1 MLAGY
6 DTLITTIALGAILA
20 YSFHVVLMAGQLS
33 LGQAGFASLAAYVST
48 LVVPT
53 EPIFGMLSPVLVGL
67 PVGAA
72 VGAAAALVVG
82 LPVLRLRGVFLAIAT
97 IAFGEM
103 VRVFM
108 TNAEWTNGALGVRV
122 EKWVTFDFAWIIVA
136 VLAYLFWRLGP
147 SRTGRAFAAV
157 RGDELAASAM
167 GVDVVR
173 TRMASFIASG
183 AIAGVYGVV
192 FTYFFG
198 RITPG
203 TFDFGLTVD
212 GLVTAVLGGYLVF
225 FGPVLGAGFLT
236 AVPELQN
243 ALGLEAGWIDPL
255 ITGLLL
261 LAVIL
266 FLPGGLSTLFSRVRK
281 PAPPQVGD
289 AAIEG
294 LDPLPAKGEPIASI
308 QGLGKTYGAVQAVRG
323 VDLEIR
329 SGDVLGVI
337 GPNGA
342 GKTTLINM
350 ISGLEPPTTGEGRI
364 LGVPLGSKA
373 HRFAQ
378 SGVSRT
384 FQHSKLF
391 DRLTVLDNVLI
402 GTHAVSRPT
411 YLRRLLWLPSAR
423 RDERRALALAWAQ
436 LRRVGL
442 EDRAHLRPG
451 ALSYGD
457 QRRLEIARA
466 LAAHPALLIL
476 DEPAAGMNH
485 VEAAELADLIRGLAE
500 DGITVLLIE
509 HNVKMVLETCTR
521 LVVLN
526 FGTVISEGDPREVA
540 ADPQVVEAYLGTE
553 AAAPEATEES
563 EHV

>member
-53 EPIFGMLSPVLVGL
+53 EPILGSLSPVLVGL
-67 PVGAA
+67 PVGAV
-72 VGAAAALVVG
+72 VGAAAAFVVG

-122 EKWVTFDFAWIIVA
+122 EKWVTFDFAWIVVA

-183 AIAGVYGVV
+183 AIAGVYGVM
-192 FTYFFG
+192 FAYFFG

-236 AVPELQN
+236 AVPEIQN
-243 ALGLEAGWIDPL
+243 ALGLEAGWIHPFV
-255 ITGLLL
+255 TGLLL
-261 LAVIL
+261 LAVVL
-266 FLPGGLSTLFSRVRK
+266 FLPGGLSTLFSR
-281 PAPPQVGD
+281 
-289 AAIEG
+289 
-294 LDPLPAKGEPIASI
+294 
-308 QGLGKTYGAVQAVRG
+308 
-323 VDLEIR
+323 
-329 SGDVLGVI
+329 
-337 GPNGA
+337 
-342 GKTTLINM
+342 
-350 ISGLEPPTTGEGRI
+350 
-364 LGVPLGSKA
+364 
-373 HRFAQ
+373 
-378 SGVSRT
+378 
-384 FQHSKLF
+384 
-391 DRLTVLDNVLI
+391 
-402 GTHAVSRPT
+402 
-411 YLRRLLWLPSAR
+411 
-423 RDERRALALAWAQ
+423 
-436 LRRVGL
+436 
-442 EDRAHLRPG
+442 LRPG
-451 ALSYGD
+451 PPRPRPTTPRSKASIRCPPRASRS
-457 QRRLEIARA
+457 RRSTVSANPTAPSRPYAASTWRSAPVRSSASSAPTARA
-466 LAAHPALLIL
+466 RP
-476 DEPAAGMNH
+476 PSS
-485 VEAAELADLIRGLAE
+485 
-500 DGITVLLIE
+500 T
-509 HNVKMVLETCTR
+509 
-521 LVVLN
+521 
-526 FGTVISEGDPREVA
+526 
-540 ADPQVVEAYLGTE
+540 
-553 AAAPEATEES
+553 
-563 EHV
+563 

>member
-33 LGQAGFASLAAYVST
+33 LGQAGFASLGAYVST

-53 EPIFGMLSPVLVGL
+53 EPIAGSISPVIVGL

-72 VGAAAALVVG
+72 VGAAAAFVVG
-82 LPVLRLRGVFLAIAT
+82 IPVLRLRGVFLAIAT

-103 VRVFM
+103 VRVVIN
-108 TNAEWTNGALGVRV
+108 NAEWTNGALGLRV

-147 SRTGRAFAAV
+147 SRSGRAFAAV
-157 RGDELAASAM
+157 REDELAAGSM

-173 TRMASFIASG
+173 TRMSSFIASG
-183 AIAGVYGVV
+183 AIAGVYGVM
-192 FTYFFG
+192 FAYFFG
-198 RITPG
+198 RITPA
-203 TFDFGLTVD
+203 TFDFALTVN

-225 FGPVLGAGFLT
+225 FGPILGAGFLT
-236 AVPELQN
+236 SVPEIQT
-243 ALGLEAGWIDPL
+243 ALGLEAGWIHPL
-255 ITGLLL
+255 VTGVLL
-261 LAVIL
+261 LAVVL
-266 FLPGGLSTLFSRVRK
+266 FLPGGLSTLFSRLR
-281 PAPPQVGD
+281 PAPVRPGPDYAPLD
-289 AAIEG
+289 A
-294 LDPLPAKGEPIASI
+294 LDPLPDRGTPIAAVR
-308 QGLGKTYGAVQAVRG
+308 GLAKSYGAVHAVRG

-329 SGDVLGVI
+329 SGEVLGVI

-342 GKTTLINM
+342 GKTTLVNM
-350 ISGLEPPTTGEGRI
+350 LSGLEPPTAGDGEI
-364 LGVPLGSKA
+364 LGVPLGSRP

-378 SGVSRT
+378 AGVSRT

-391 DRLTVLDNVLI
+391 ERLTVLDNVLV
-402 GTHAVSRPT
+402 GTHVVSRPT

-436 LRRVGL
+436 LERVGL
-442 EDRAHLRPG
+442 ADRAGIRPG

-457 QRRLEIARA
+457 RRRLEIARA
-466 LAAHPALLIL
+466 LAAHPTLLIL

-485 VEAAELADLIRGLAE
+485 VEAAELASLIRGLAD
-500 DGITVLLIE
+500 DGVTVLFIE
-509 HNVKMVLETCTR
+509 HNVKMVLEACTR
-521 LVVLN
+521 LVVLD
-526 FGTVISEGDPREVA
+526 FGEVIAEGEPREVA
-540 ADPQVVEAYLGTE
+540 ADPRVVEAYLGTE
-553 AAAPEATEES
+553 ADEREES

>member
-1 MLAGY
+1 MLDGY

-53 EPIFGMLSPVLVGL
+53 EPIAGSISPVIVGL
-67 PVGAA
+67 PVGAL
-72 VGAAAALVVG
+72 VGAAAAFVVG

-108 TNAEWTNGALGVRV
+108 TNAEWTNGALGMRV
-122 EKWVTFDFAWIIVA
+122 EKWVTFDFAWIVVA
-136 VLAYLFWRLGP
+136 ALAYLFWRLGP

-157 RGDELAASAM
+157 REDELAASAM

-183 AIAGVYGVV
+183 AIAGVYGVM
-192 FTYFFG
+192 FAYFFG
-198 RITPG
+198 RITPA

-236 AVPELQN
+236 AVPEVQT
-243 ALGLEAGWIDPL
+243 ALGLEAGWIHPL
-255 ITGLLL
+255 VTGLLL

-266 FLPGGLSTLFSRVRK
+266 FLPGGLSTLFARFRPK
-281 PAPPQVGD
+281 PARPEGDD
-289 AAIEG
+289 AALDG
-294 LDPLPAKGEPIASI
+294 LAPLPAKGEPIAAI
-308 QGLGKTYGAVQAVRG
+308 RGLGKAYGAVRAVREI
-323 VDLEIR
+323 DLEIR

-350 ISGLEPPTTGEGRI
+350 ISGLEPPTSGEGDV
-364 LGVPLGSKA
+364 LGVALGSRP

-378 SGVSRT
+378 AGVSRT

-391 DRLTVLDNVLI
+391 DRLTVLDNVLV
-402 GTHAVSRPT
+402 GTHPVSRST

-442 EDRAHLRPG
+442 DDRAHVRPG

-466 LAAHPALLIL
+466 LASHPTLLIL

-509 HNVKMVLETCTR
+509 HNVKMVLATCTR

-526 FGTVISEGDPREVA
+526 FGAVIAAGEPREVA
-540 ADPQVVEAYLGTE
+540 ADPQVIEAYLGTE
-553 AAAPEATEES
+553 DAEES

>member
-1 MLAGY
+1 MITGY

-33 LGQAGFASLAAYVST
+33 LGQAGFASLGAYVST

-53 EPIFGMLSPVLVGL
+53 EPILGSLSPVIVGL

-72 VGAAAALVVG
+72 VGAAAAFVVG

-108 TNAEWTNGALGVRV
+108 NNAEWTNGALGLRM

-157 RGDELAASAM
+157 REDELAASSM
-167 GVDVVR
+167 GVNVVR
-173 TRMASFIASG
+173 TRMTSFIASG
-183 AIAGVYGVV
+183 AIAGVYGVM
-192 FTYFFG
+192 FAYFFG
-198 RITPG
+198 RITPA

-225 FGPVLGAGFLT
+225 FGPILGAGFFT
-236 AVPELQN
+236 AVPEIQT
-243 ALGLEAGWIDPL
+243 AVGLEAGWIHPL
-255 ITGLLL
+255 VTGLLL
-261 LAVIL
+261 LGVIL
-266 FLPGGLSTLFSRVRK
+266 FLPGGLSTVFSRLRRT
-281 PAPPQVGD
+281 PAPPEAD
-289 AAIEG
+289 FAPLDG
-294 LDPLPAKGEPIASI
+294 LAPLPDKGTKIAELR
-308 QGLGKTYGAVQAVRG
+308 GLGKAYGAVQAVRD
-323 VDLEIR
+323 VDLEIS
-329 SGDVLGVI
+329 SGEVLGII

-342 GKTTLINM
+342 GKTTLVNM
-350 ISGLEPPTTGEGRI
+350 ISGLETPTSGSGEI
-364 LGVPLGSKA
+364 LGVKLGTPGGA

-378 SGVSRT
+378 AGVSRT

-391 DRLTVLDNVLI
+391 DRLTVLDNVLV
-402 GTHAVSRPT
+402 GTHAVSKST

-442 EDRAHLRPG
+442 ADRAHLRPG

-466 LAAHPALLIL
+466 LAAHPTLLIL

-485 VEAAELADLIRGLAE
+485 VEAAELARLIRSLAE
-500 DGITVLLIE
+500 DGITVLFIE
-509 HNVKMVLETCTR
+509 HNVKMVLEACTR

-526 FGTVISEGDPREVA
+526 FGEVIAAGEPAAVA

-553 AAAPEATEES
+553 ELEDGEIAN
-563 EHV
+563 V

>member
-1 MLAGY
+1 MITGY
-6 DTLITTIALGAILA
+6 DTLITTIALGTILA

-33 LGQAGFASLAAYVST
+33 LGQAGFASLGAYVAT
-48 LVVPT
+48 LVVPA
-53 EPIFGMLSPVLVGL
+53 EPMFGSLSPVIVGL

-72 VGAAAALVVG
+72 VGAAAAFVVG

-108 TNAEWTNGALGVRV
+108 NNAEWTNGALGLRM

-157 RGDELAASAM
+157 REDELAASSM
-167 GVDVVR
+167 GVNVVR
-173 TRMASFIASG
+173 TRMTSFIASG
-183 AIAGVYGVV
+183 AIAGVYGVM
-192 FTYFFG
+192 FAYFFG
-198 RITPG
+198 RITPA

-225 FGPVLGAGFLT
+225 FGPILGAGFLT
-236 AVPELQN
+236 AVPEIQT
-243 ALGLEAGWIDPL
+243 AVGLEAGWIHPL
-255 ITGLLL
+255 VTGLLL
-261 LAVIL
+261 LGVIL
-266 FLPGGLSTLFSRVRK
+266 FLPGGLSTIFSRLRRT
-281 PAPPQVGD
+281 PAPPEAD
-289 AAIEG
+289 FAPLDG
-294 LDPLPAKGEPIASI
+294 LAPLPDKGTKIAELR
-308 QGLGKTYGAVQAVRG
+308 GLGKAYGAVKAVRE
-323 VDLEIR
+323 VDLEIS
-329 SGDVLGVI
+329 SGEVLGII

-342 GKTTLINM
+342 GKTTLVNM
-350 ISGLEPPTTGEGRI
+350 ISGLETPTSGGGEI
-364 LGVPLGSKA
+364 LGVELGTPGGA

-378 SGVSRT
+378 AGVSRT

-391 DRLTVLDNVLI
+391 DRLTVLDNVLV
-402 GTHAVSRPT
+402 GTHAVSKST

-442 EDRAHLRPG
+442 ADRAHLRPG

-466 LAAHPALLIL
+466 LAAHPTLLIL

-485 VEAAELADLIRGLAE
+485 VEAAELARLIRSLAE
-500 DGITVLLIE
+500 DGITVLFIE
-509 HNVKMVLETCTR
+509 HNVKMVLEACTR

-526 FGTVISEGDPREVA
+526 FGEVIAAGEPAAVA
-540 ADPQVVEAYLGTE
+540 ADPLVVEAYLGTE
-553 AAAPEATEES
+553 ALEDGEIAN
-563 EHV
+563 V